1 MFQRAVS
8 ADLGAYRT
16 RIFYEKWIKAEEQY
30 GGDEENLE
38 MVKEHASEFLEK
50 RRQEDKEDEEME
62 LDE

>member
-30 GGDEENLE
+30 GDEESLE